1 VKFSFLKR
9 AKIRTTELDQT
20 LSPSD
25 VNELMFEERR
35 MYLADAS
42 CQKSKKN
49 FLKDVY
55 QWTGPPK
62 HALLAEA
69 QHILYMQ
76 FERQ

>member
-1 VKFSFLKR
+1 MKFSFLKR

-25 VNELMFEERR
+25 VNELMFEERT
-35 MYLADAS
+35 MYLAHAS
-42 CQKSKKN
+42 WQMSTKN
-49 FLKDVY
+49 LLKDVY

-69 QHILYMQ
+69 QHILHMQ
-76 FERQ
+76 LERL